1 MEGGEE
7 KTGRTVENGQAG
19 QEGKGR
25 RESLEMRVAVIGFG
39 MMGRQIAQIF
49 AQRGYEVA
57 VTDENP
63 AALKSGIEEIVH
75 GAYGIESA
83 IAKARMTREEGT
95 KALQQIRTAADI
107 EDACEGAGL
116 VIEAVYERLLLKQE
130 IFSKLE
136 SAAPASALIASNT
149 STLTV
154 DKIGQGISGKDRLLG
169 MHFFNPAQITKL
181 VEIVETSQ
189 TSEVAVQQAAKIV
202 ETIGKTAIIARDEPG
217 FIANRL
223 GLTLY
228 IEASKLLEEGTA
240 KIRDIDL
247 AMRLGY
253 NHPMGPFE
261 LADFVGLDTRLR
273 NLEALFQATGDE
285 KWIPPKALREMVNQ
299 GYLGDPSRRTGSK
312 GGYREFFETAR

>member
-1 MEGGEE
+1 
-7 KTGRTVENGQAG
+7 
-19 QEGKGR
+19 
-25 RESLEMRVAVIGFG
+25 MRIAVVGFG

-49 AQRGYEVA
+49 AQNGHEVS
-57 VTDENP
+57 VTDENSL
-63 AALKSGIEEIVH
+63 AVKSGLDEVAH
-75 GAYGIESA
+75 GPYGIESA
-83 IAKARMTREEGT
+83 IAKTKITREEGN
-95 KALQQIRTAADI
+95 KALQKIRPASDLK
-107 EDACEGAGL
+107 DACNNADL
-116 VIEAVYERLLLKQE
+116 VIEAVYENLPLKQE
-130 IFSKLE
+130 VFAKLE
-136 SAAPASALIASNT
+136 TAAPQNALLASNT

-154 DKIGQGISGKDRLLG
+154 SKIGSKLSKKDRLLG

-181 VEIVETSQ
+181 VEIVKTGQ
-189 TSEVAVQQAAKIV
+189 TSEGAIQQAAGIV
-202 ETIGKTAIIARDEPG
+202 ESIGKTPIVASDEPG

-228 IEASKLLEEGTA
+228 MEASKLLEEGTA

-285 KWIPPKALREMVNQ
+285 KWIPPKVLREMVNE
-299 GYLGDPSRRTGSK
+299 GYLGDPSRRKNSK
-312 GGYREFFETAR
+312 GGYREFFKTIS